1 VYRRSSSPFGD
12 DICCTR
18 FLQSRARTE
27 VESKE
32 LAKQFEWTLLLSA
45 CDGNVDDPG
54 QQRTQH
60 PEQNGKQQTA
70 LEHKTML
77 THKDV

>member
-1 VYRRSSSPFGD
+1 
-12 DICCTR
+12 
-18 FLQSRARTE
+18 
-27 VESKE
+27 
-32 LAKQFEWTLLLSA
+32 LSA
-45 CDGNVDDPG
+45 CDGTVDDPG